1 MPRQDVFK
9 TDFKGLGYYLDSN
22 AGDATNLGKK
32 RPLNASG
39 ETYSENKKNKRS
51 DTLAV
56 AKEFISI
63 NEKTLR
69 RSLTKLVK
77 WHKINEAEYIKYQTM
92 KDNVRLKHIYDKVS
106 KQLVESETKLNAI
119 LNDVLPVTA
128 YPIF

>member
-1 MPRQDVFK
+1 MK
-9 TDFKGLGYYLDSN
+9 I
-22 AGDATNLGKK
+22 KK
-32 RPLNASG
+32 QNG
-39 ETYSENKKNKRS
+39 S

-128 YPIF
+128 YPIFLT